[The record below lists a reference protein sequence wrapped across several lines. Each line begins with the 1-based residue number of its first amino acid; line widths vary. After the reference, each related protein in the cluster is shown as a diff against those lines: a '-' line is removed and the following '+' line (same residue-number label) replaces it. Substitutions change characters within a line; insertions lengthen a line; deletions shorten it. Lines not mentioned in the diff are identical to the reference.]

1 MTGIEYSEPRFE
13 IRAVAPT
20 ETEAGAYLDH
30 LRGSLSNPEISTE
43 ALDGDVAVVIKAEL
57 ALPAQPALVVPTG
70 REAAEAAMMST
81 IDEVKEH
88 LRRVPNEPYA
98 DKLRERLEGI
108 GNDLALEIVATEDL
122 EGPEFA
128 FHTEPA
134 MSVGFDGDWNRI
146 GMLFDQLAVTSRAL
160 YWRSYSIEPSGDE
173 HLAFEGELVMV
184 VLNARPE
191 SPQPAVDFPIGAPS
205 PEGWRWNPID
215 GPQAPF
221 ARH

>member
-1 MTGIEYSEPRFE
+1 MTSRHAWQPALPT
-13 IRAVAPT
+13 RASAT
-20 ETEAGAYLDH
+20 
-30 LRGSLSNPEISTE
+30 SSNPEISTE
-43 ALDGDVAVVIKAEL
+43 DLDGDVAVVIKAEF
-57 ALPAQPALVVPTG
+57 ALPAQRDPAG
-70 REAAEAAMMST
+70 RDAATEALGTAVAEA
-81 IDEVKEH
+81 KER
-88 LRRVPNEPYA
+88 LRRVPDEPYA